1 MKTLQGENPETP
13 KRRTNEN
20 LKTLKGKTRLQYIW
34 DYYKL
39 PLAVLCIV
47 LYVLVYILYS
57 NLTHRES
64 VLYTALVNVNAGET
78 LTEALSS
85 GFLDYMN
92 LNPSRNQSELYA
104 GLYLTDDA
112 LSENHQYTYA
122 SRMKILAMI
131 DGELLDV
138 ILMNREAFDAFSQNG
153 YLYDLE
159 ELLSQTDSGLY
170 DTIRPDLVANIVI
183 LEDNQEDLLFDTSA
197 SYHAVTEEHNYGI
210 DLSQTRLIGSAG
222 FGEPV
227 YFGIIANS
235 PRTDIAVEYL
245 KYLYDQKSSE
255 RNSP

>member
-1 MKTLQGENPETP
+1 MKTLQGENPKTP
-13 KRRTNEN
+13 KRRIKLLTLHDEN

-64 VLYTALVNVNAGET
+64 VLYAALVNVNAGET

-122 SRMKILAMI
+122 SRMKILAII

-138 ILMNREAFDAFSQNG
+138 VLMNREAFDAFSQNG

-159 ELLSQTDSGLY
+159 ELLSQTDAGLY
-170 DTIRPDLVANIVI
+170 NTIRPDLATNIII
-183 LEDNQEDLLFDTSA
+183 LEDNQEDLLFDASA
-197 SYHAVTEEHNYGI
+197 SYHVVTEEHDYGI
-210 DLSQTRLIGSAG
+210 DLSRTRLVGGAG
-222 FGEPV
+222 FSEPV

-235 PRTDIAVEYL
+235 PRTDSAVEYL
-245 KYLYDQKSSE
+245 KYLYSQE
-255 RNSP
+255 

>member
-1 MKTLQGENPETP
+1 MKTLHD
-13 KRRTNEN
+13 EN

-57 NLTHRES
+57 NLTHKES
-64 VLYTALVNVNAGET
+64 VLYAALVNVNAGET

-85 GFLDYMN
+85 GFLDSMN
-92 LNPSRNQSELYA
+92 LNPSKNQSELYT
-104 GLYLTDDA
+104 GLYLTDDV

-138 ILMNREAFDAFSQNG
+138 VLMNREAFDAFSQNG

-159 ELLSQTDSGLY
+159 ELLSQTDAGLY
-170 DTIRPDLVANIVI
+170 NTIRPDLAANIVI
-183 LEDNQEDLLFDTSA
+183 LEDNQEDLLFDAST
-197 SYHAVTEEHNYGI
+197 SYHAVTEKHNYGI
-210 DLSQTRLIGSAG
+210 DLSRTRLVGGAS
-222 FGEPV
+222 FSESV

-235 PRTDIAVEYL
+235 PRTDIAIKYL
-245 KYLYDQKSSE
+245 EYLYDQKS
-255 RNSP
+255 